1 MSSAVFQRGSAK
13 SAQPALCSFLDCV
26 GIALAEKGNIT
37 SGSNRPGK
45 CNKQMRVA
53 EFLVPSDAR
62 VISTL
67 RYNAAIVASQA
78 GATADIL
85 RDIEIA
91 VGEALSNAYKH
102 GSPEK
107 GCSLILM
114 KCAACDRAFAVEIRD
129 EGSPFDPRFVTEP
142 DPHSLREDG
151 LGIYLMHSVMDV
163 VEIECGLPGNRV
175 RMIKW
180 FC

>member
-1 MSSAVFQRGSAK
+1 MRSAVFQLGSSTNAR
-13 SAQPALCSFLDCV
+13 PASCSFLDCV
-26 GIALAEKGNIT
+26 EVALAEKENLT
-37 SGSNRPGK
+37 SGSNQLGK

-91 VGEALSNAYKH
+91 VGEALTNAYKH

-129 EGSPFDPRFVTEP
+129 EGSPFDPSFVAEP
-142 DPHSLREDG
+142 DPHSMREDG
-151 LGIYLMHSVMDV
+151 MGIYLMRCVMDV